1 MILYTVPH
9 GNGFFVI
16 TGYAMPYIG
25 LTGIF
30 GAGKSSALR
39 IFEQLGAYVI
49 DADEIARHI
58 PDNDSAVRNEIGRLL
73 GSGLIDHQGRIDRRK
88 LAEIVFADDL
98 KRVQLEAL
106 IHPRVFAEAEIRRD
120 RAYAETP
127 ERMVIFEAPLLVETG
142 YFRRMDALM
151 VIVCP
156 IETALARLEG
166 RGFSRQQ
173 SIMRMRAQLGQEEKR
188 KEADYIIDNSRTVAE
203 TAIQVTELYR
213 KIMALPR

>member
-1 MILYTVPH
+1 
-9 GNGFFVI
+9 
-16 TGYAMPYIG
+16 
-25 LTGIF
+25 
-30 GAGKSSALR
+30 
-39 IFEQLGAYVI
+39 
-49 DADEIARHI
+49 
-58 PDNDSAVRNEIGRLL
+58 
-73 GSGLIDHQGRIDRRK
+73 
-88 LAEIVFADDL
+88 
-98 KRVQLEAL
+98 
-106 IHPRVFAEAEIRRD
+106 
-120 RAYAETP
+120 
-127 ERMVIFEAPLLVETG
+127 
-142 YFRRMDALM
+142 M